1 MRIKKNLSI
10 ILMILIL
17 IFSNKIVKVN
27 ATENDEEMYYNLSA
41 SALAASDLSSIVNFI
56 NEKASNGFITNLYS
70 TVDQAKF
77 EQLVYN
83 VGNKVTNVEEIELY
97 NKYVFVNVDRKSEK
111 EFKEL
116 PILQRQTIATGELLK
131 VTMDQAKN
139 LYREK
144 TGQVIT
150 DSTVI
155 SRLAGTKFVYIKEKE
170 AFYTD
175 SVTSNYI
182 AVKGIEGLLT
192 DDGYYKV
199 QITSR
204 DAEDGEL
211 SRMFYDGDKEIKST
225 IVTLKKQGSAY
236 IFISNEN
243 GNTVSLLAD
252 NGIYTGYDE
261 LNINDLDYDFTVDY
275 LAQYNLSFESNAT
288 NEVSNS
294 VIVKPKSTT
303 PTAIIVSTVT
313 VGIIGILAMT
323 VFILNKKLKPKKFID
338 DDEDYDNY
346 DYSKRSDINVM
357 DSYNE
362 EDFDEMEREI
372 EEKEI
377 INNPVDEEIAEREIE
392 LRADI
397 RAGKIPQN
405 KSRKTPSTKT
415 TSTTKKSTSKK
426 ENTKQTTTTT
436 KRKKKLVKKKKK

>member
-1 MRIKKNLSI
+1 MKLKKNLSI
-10 ILMILIL
+10 ILMILVL
-17 IFSNKIVKVN
+17 IFSNKIVRVN
-27 ATENDEEMYYNLSA
+27 ATENDEEMFNLSA
-41 SALAASDLSSIVNFI
+41 SALAASDVSSIVNFI

-77 EQLVYN
+77 DQLVYN
-83 VGNKVTNVEEIELY
+83 IGNKVTNTEEIELY
-97 NKYVFVNVDRKSEK
+97 NQYVFINVDGKSEK
-111 EFKEL
+111 EFKKL
-116 PILQRQTIATGELLK
+116 PILQRQTVATGELIK

-243 GNTVSLLAD
+243 GNTVNLLAD

-323 VFILNKKLKPKKFID
+323 VFILNKKLKPKKFVD

-397 RAGKIPQN
+397 RAGKIPQ
-405 KSRKTPSTKT
+405 KKPRKTSTAKT
-415 TSTTKKSTSKK
+415 TSKTQKTTGKKTT
-426 ENTKQTTTTT
+426 TKQTTTT
-436 KRKKKLVKKKKK
+436 KKKKPLVKKKKK